1 MAQEIKMPNLGSDM
15 EEGILLNWT
24 KQVGEAINEGD
35 VIAEIETDKATVEVP
50 ATASGTIIKLIGEPG
65 QTLKVGSVIG
75 YVGAQGENA
84 PANGASNG
92 GSPKPAPT
100 QASTAAAAEQTAP
113 ASAVAAESDGGNY
126 PDGVKASPVARKIAA
141 ERGINLTQVQGTG
154 PGGRI
159 VKADV
164 EGYEPGAAPAAVAA
178 PARGVAA
185 PSYGTIPSG
194 ADVEIIDT
202 PRMRSRIAARMIDAK
217 QQIPHFYVTIEI
229 DVEALLNLR
238 KQINAGL
245 DDAHKVTVNDLI
257 VKATALTLRDFPN
270 LNTHFYG
277 DRVARHKRINIGIAV
292 ALPQGG
298 LVNVVAKDADKTSL
312 GTMAAQ
318 NKEMI
323 DRAREGKVR
332 PDDISGSTFTVSNL
346 GAYGVEHFM
355 AIINPP
361 EAGILAIGAA
371 QKVPVVKEDGTLGV
385 GNRMKVT
392 ISVDHRVSD
401 GAEGA
406 SFMQKFKALM
416 ENPLQLLL

>member
-92 GSPKPAPT
+92 GAPKPAPT
-100 QASTAAAAEQTAP
+100 QASAAAAAEQTAP
-113 ASAVAAESDGGNY
+113 ASAVAADSDGGNY

-164 EGYEPGAAPAAVAA
+164 EGFEPGAAPAAAAA
-178 PARGVAA
+178 PARTVAA

-194 ADVEIIDT
+194 ADV
-202 PRMRSRIAARMIDAK
+202 RSSARRRCAAA
-217 QQIPHFYVTIEI
+217 
-229 DVEALLNLR
+229 
-238 KQINAGL
+238 
-245 DDAHKVTVNDLI
+245 
-257 VKATALTLRDFPN
+257 
-270 LNTHFYG
+270 
-277 DRVARHKRINIGIAV
+277 
-292 ALPQGG
+292 
-298 LVNVVAKDADKTSL
+298 S
-312 GTMAAQ
+312 
-318 NKEMI
+318 
-323 DRAREGKVR
+323 
-332 PDDISGSTFTVSNL
+332 
-346 GAYGVEHFM
+346 
-355 AIINPP
+355 PP
-361 EAGILAIGAA
+361 A
-371 QKVPVVKEDGTLGV
+371 
-385 GNRMKVT
+385 
-392 ISVDHRVSD
+392 
-401 GAEGA
+401 
-406 SFMQKFKALM
+406 
-416 ENPLQLLL
+416 